1 MRLKGKSRE
10 LCCLVI
16 LASVFLVFL
25 TAVGEAQ
32 PPTYDILIKGGRV
45 FDGSGNP
52 WTYTDIAVE
61 DGRVAAVGRLAEAT
75 AERVIDASGLYVMP
89 GIIDIHSHADS
100 GFNHEEP
107 RGRAVVHYLTQ
118 GITTT
123 ALSEGNIWN
132 NDEGIVEITRRWTDE
147 GIGLNAAMFV
157 GVGTVRRMAMKE
169 WQGTP
174 TSEELEQMKRLVR
187 EAMDGGAFG
196 IATATDYWPGH
207 FNSAEEIIAMAKE
220 VAPYEGLYF
229 AHLRSEG
236 TRSIWWVESDPS
248 PRVTHFD
255 AVKEMIRIGKESGIP
270 VHILHIKSTG
280 VPFWGKSRETCRLI
294 EEARAEGLQITAD
307 QYPYVSSGPDGNTE
321 LFKWQPYLRES
332 IPWGAENEAELRQEL
347 TAKIRARMETD
358 AVFAQQVEKD
368 VYHEILARGGAENM
382 FVTEFEPRPA
392 YVGKSLKELADLR
405 GENLFQTARYLQL
418 ENAAR
423 IRSYSMSEEDI
434 EYYLTR
440 GYIAVATDGFGRPGV
455 HPRSFGTF
463 PRVIRKYVV
472 DRKVITLPF
481 FVRKATSLPASIL
494 RIEDRGWIKE
504 GYWADIIAFDFE
516 TIRDRA
522 SFDEMDLHSDGVQ
535 YVIVNGQIAIDDGQ
549 YTGSLPGRVIL
560 RPGAESRPSTT
571 N

>member
-1 MRLKGKSRE
+1 MRLNGKSRE
-10 LCCLVI
+10 LWCSTLLATLCL
-16 LASVFLVFL
+16 LLLS
-25 TAVGEAQ
+25 AVGEAQ
-32 PPTYDILIKGGRV
+32 RHNYDILIKGGRV

-52 WTYTDIAVE
+52 WTYTNIAVE
-61 DGRVAAVGRLAEAT
+61 DGRVAAVGRLSEAT
-75 AERVIDASGLYVMP
+75 AERIIDATGLYVMP

-100 GFNHEEP
+100 GLNHEDA
-107 RGRAVVHYLTQ
+107 RGRAVVHNLTQ

-123 ALSEGNIWN
+123 ALSEGNIWS
-132 NDEGIVEITRRWTDE
+132 NDEGIVEITRRWTNE
-147 GIGLNAAMFV
+147 GIGLNAVMFV
-157 GVGTVRRMAMKE
+157 GVGTVRQMAMKE
-169 WQGTP
+169 WQETP
-174 TSEELEQMKRLVR
+174 TPEELEEMKRLVR

-207 FNSAEEIIAMAKE
+207 FNTTEEIIALAKE

-248 PRVTHFD
+248 RRVTHFD
-255 AVKEMIRIGKESGIP
+255 AVKEMIRIGKETGIP

-280 VPFWGKSRETCRLI
+280 VPFWGKSRQTCQLI
-294 EEARAEGLQITAD
+294 ENARAEGLQITAD
-307 QYPYVSSGPDGNTE
+307 QYPYASSGPDGNTE

-332 IPWGAENEAELRQEL
+332 IPWGAENEAELRRDL
-347 TAKIRARMETD
+347 TARIRERMEKD

-382 FVTEFEPRPA
+382 YVTEFEPRPA
-392 YVGKSLKELADLR
+392 YVGKSIQELADLR
-405 GENLFQTARYLQL
+405 GESHFQTARYLQL

-440 GYIAVATDGFGRPGV
+440 DYIAVATDGFGEPGV

-463 PRVIRKYVV
+463 PRVMRKYVM
-472 DRKVITLPF
+472 DQKVITLPF

-494 RIEDRGWIKE
+494 RIGDRGWIKE
-504 GYWADIIAFDFE
+504 GYWADIVAFDPE

-522 SFDEMDLHSDGVQ
+522 TFDEMDLHSDGMK

-549 YTGSLPGRVIL
+549 YTGNLPGRVIL
-560 RPGAESRPSTT
+560 RPGTESPRSTT